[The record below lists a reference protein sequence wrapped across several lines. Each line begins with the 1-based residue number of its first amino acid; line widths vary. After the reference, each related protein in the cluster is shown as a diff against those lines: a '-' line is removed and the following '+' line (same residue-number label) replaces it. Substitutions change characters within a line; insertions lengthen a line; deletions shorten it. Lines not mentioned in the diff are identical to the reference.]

1 MAGLGINLGYFLVQV
16 FSFLI
21 VFVLL
26 SALVYRPL
34 LNMLEKRRQ
43 TIAQGLE
50 DARLAGE
57 ARANAEK
64 DAQAVL
70 AKAQQDAHQRT
81 RQAAEAAEQ
90 VAREIKAAAEK
101 EAAEIRVAAAA
112 EAEQAKL
119 QALTELRGQVA
130 ALSIA
135 AAEKL
140 IRESLDERRQRA
152 LIAEFFS
159 GIRGGKVTLLEGEK
173 IAGASAQVTSALPLT
188 SDEQRILREE
198 VESRIG
204 KGSAITFKVDPR
216 LLGGLVISVG
226 DKMLDGSVAGGL
238 EGLRQSLH

>member
-1 MAGLGINLGYFLVQV
+1 MQALGINLGYLLVQLLN
-16 FSFLI
+16 FLI
-21 VFVLL
+21 VLL
-26 SALVYRPL
+26 ILRAWVYRPFL
-34 LNMLEKRRQ
+34 EMLERRRT

-50 DARLAGE
+50 DARLASE

-112 EAEQAKL
+112 EAEQTKL

-140 IRESLDERRQRA
+140 IRESLDEKRQRA

-173 IAGASAQVTSALPLT
+173 VAGASAQVTSALPLT
-188 SDEQRILREE
+188 SDEQRVLRQE
-198 VESRIG
+198 VEGRIG
-204 KGSAITFKVDPR
+204 KGSVITFKVDPR
-216 LLGGLVISVG
+216 VLGGLVISVG
-226 DKMLDGSVAGGL
+226 DKVLDGSVAGGL